1 MKKVY
6 NGIIFTMGVIIC
18 LVAIISILGL
28 IFWGLGNFI
37 ILLFG
42 ITKVWTFVQSL
53 RVALI
58 YYIICLFIK
67 LIVDQIEKKVEKG
80 E

>member
-6 NGIIFTMGVIIC
+6 NGIIFTMGIIIG

-58 YYIICLFIK
+58 YYIICIFIK
-67 LIVDQIEKKVEKG
+67 LIVDQVEKK
-80 E
+80 

>member
-6 NGIIFTMGVIIC
+6 NGIIFTMGIIIG

-28 IFWGLGNFI
+28 IFLGLGNFI

-42 ITKVWTFVQSL
+42 ITTVWTFVQSL

-67 LIVDQIEKKVEKG
+67 LIVDQVEKK
-80 E
+80 

>member
-6 NGIIFTMGVIIC
+6 NGIIFTMGIIIG

-67 LIVDQIEKKVEKG
+67 LIVDQVEKK
-80 E
+80 

>member
-67 LIVDQIEKKVEKG
+67 LIVDQVEKK
-80 E
+80 

>member
-6 NGIIFTMGVIIC
+6 NGIIFTMGIIIG

-28 IFWGLGNFI
+28 IFLGLGNFI

-67 LIVDQIEKKVEKG
+67 LIVDQVEKK
-80 E
+80 